1 MASSTTIFMSSL
13 TPKTLTFS
21 KLNTPFTS
29 FFFSS
34 PSKPTLSN
42 NTLSFPSSNKRFEP
56 LTSEFVRNV
65 AVSSEYEQQERQ
77 QFSPDLKLFVGNL
90 PFNVDSSDLAGLFGN
105 AGTVEMVEV
114 IYDKATGRSRGF
126 GFVTMSSTEEVQAA
140 AQQFDGYELD
150 GRPLRVNAG
159 PPPPKR
165 EGFEQRGGYESR
177 GGFEQ
182 RGGYESRGG
191 FESRGGRGGGGG
203 GGRSFE
209 STNRIHVSN
218 LSWQVDD
225 SSLKTLFSDSGDVVD
240 AKVIYDRESGRSR
253 GFGFVTYGSAAEV
266 NSAIE
271 SLDGVVRTL
280 DYLYASDS
288 A

>member
-21 KLNTPFTS
+21 KLSSPFAS

-34 PSKPTLSN
+34 PSKPTLP
-42 NTLSFPSSNKRFEP
+42 NTLSFPSSTKHFEP
-56 LTSEFVRNV
+56 LISGFVRNV
-65 AVSSEYEQQERQ
+65 AVSPEYGQREQE

-90 PFNVDSSDLAGLFGN
+90 PFNIDSSELAGLFGN

-114 IYDKATGRSRGF
+114 IYDKTTGRSRGF
-126 GFVTMSSTEEVQAA
+126 GFVTMSSSAEVEAA
-140 AQQFDGYELD
+140 AQQFNGYELD

-165 EGFEQRGGYESR
+165 EGFEARD
-177 GGFEQ
+177 GFEA
-182 RGGYESRGG
+182 
-191 FESRGGRGGGGG
+191 RGGRGGG
-203 GGRSFE
+203 RSFE
-209 STNRIHVSN
+209 NANRIHVSN

-225 SSLKTLFSDSGDVVD
+225 SSLKTLFSESGDVVE

-253 GFGFVTYGSAAEV
+253 GFGFVTYGSADEV

-271 SLDGVVRTL
+271 SLDGVDFNGRNIRVTVAESKPRRF
-280 DYLYASDS
+280 
-288 A
+288 